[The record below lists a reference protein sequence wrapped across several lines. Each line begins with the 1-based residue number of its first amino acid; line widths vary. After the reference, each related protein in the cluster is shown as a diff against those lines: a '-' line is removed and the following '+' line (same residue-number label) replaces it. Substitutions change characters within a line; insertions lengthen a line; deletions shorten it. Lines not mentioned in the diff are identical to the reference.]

1 MYCPAQALTSTGATE
16 RALERH
22 NLLCPRQDYTRPNL
36 SETITLV
43 ESSRLAG
50 LTAGTSRGHFARAP
64 GILLFGTSAI
74 CGLRKQRDACRKEAQ
89 GITAAALDLRFQP
102 RSAFYSSVSFDAFAN
117 STPKGYANKAAAP
130 TPYLPLSG
138 DVCLLA
144 SKAYLSRHARGGSE
158 GEAITREKERWAA
171 GLLAPMDMPWR
182 SKSGLCPFHIM
193 KDGTRAPLSQSGT
206 RRYAMTKQS

>member
-22 NLLCPRQDYTRPNL
+22 NLLCPRQDYTRSNL

-89 GITAAALDLRFQP
+89 SITAVALDCGFSHAQHFIAAFRRVTGLTPFDVPPCLSLLTRLRTAHPKDTQIRLPPQRHIFRCP
-102 RSAFYSSVSFDAFAN
+102 ETFA
-117 STPKGYANKAAAP
+117 
-130 TPYLPLSG
+130 
-138 DVCLLA
+138 CWLL
-144 SKAYLSRHARGGSE
+144 KHTCRV
-158 GEAITREKERWAA
+158 TREA
-171 GLLAPMDMPWR
+171 GQ
-182 SKSGLCPFHIM
+182 
-193 KDGTRAPLSQSGT
+193 RARP
-206 RRYAMTKQS
+206 